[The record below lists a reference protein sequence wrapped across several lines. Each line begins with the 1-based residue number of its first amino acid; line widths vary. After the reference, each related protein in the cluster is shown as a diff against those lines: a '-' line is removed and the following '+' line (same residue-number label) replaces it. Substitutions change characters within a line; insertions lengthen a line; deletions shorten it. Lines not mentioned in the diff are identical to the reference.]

1 MTYHCDDVDDD
12 NDADDRNVIMLGRGQ
27 CLMSYSYVSCHVTHD
42 SCDMSHNSMS
52 RALMMPGPR
61 SGPPQG
67 ESCGGWGHCDPGQ
80 PMRGQISALWTNE
93 RPGDWGI
100 MSGVLVSAKPVTKVT
115 DRTTKNSRHNVS
127 GTLTL
132 SISDIFALH

>member
-80 PMRGQISALWTNE
+80 PMRGQISA
-93 RPGDWGI
+93 PGPMRGRGT
-100 MSGVLVSAKPVTKVT
+100 GVL
-115 DRTTKNSRHNVS
+115 
-127 GTLTL
+127 
-132 SISDIFALH
+132 